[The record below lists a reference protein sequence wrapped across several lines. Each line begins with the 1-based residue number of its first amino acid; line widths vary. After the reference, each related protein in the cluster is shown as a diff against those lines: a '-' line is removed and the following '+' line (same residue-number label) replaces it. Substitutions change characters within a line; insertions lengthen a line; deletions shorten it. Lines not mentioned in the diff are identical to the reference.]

1 MKYIWL
7 FPVKSKSGMK
17 EFFTNY
23 ILSVPNQFQ
32 LRIKILYTNG
42 EIEYIGLTF
51 TLLNFGIQ
59 HLISPTYSPKK
70 DETAE
75 RKLLHVPDTTLNLF
89 HHASIPLKFFSSCSS
104 MQSTSLTGC

>member
-1 MKYIWL
+1 
-7 FPVKSKSGMK
+7 MK

-23 ILSVPNQFQ
+23 ILSIPNQFQ

-75 RKLLHVPDTTLNLF
+75 RKHLHVPDTTLNLF
-89 HHASIPLKFFSSCSS
+89 HHASIPLKFFFLVF
-104 MQSTSLTGC
+104 QSEVYLTNRLLTPLFGLKSLF